1 MKRFTSR
8 TIAELQDNG
17 GPTLTH
23 ALLADSPAIDVGNN
37 RYATDWDQRGPG
49 YPRIVNGIIDIGAFE
64 YQGDG
69 NGPSK
74 PTQPNV
80 KPVQRNVAVL
90 APLAAPPSHPLHAS
104 ATSAIA
110 PAQVASPDQEAAVVD
125 WLSASLNKEDA
136 RPASPVLMRHAPAEV
151 YWWLPDSDFTVW
163 KLIPQ

>member
-1 MKRFTSR
+1 MLKNRFNPRRGMKRFTSR

-90 APLAAPPSHPLHAS
+90 APLAAPPS
-104 ATSAIA
+104 
-110 PAQVASPDQEAAVVD
+110 
-125 WLSASLNKEDA
+125 
-136 RPASPVLMRHAPAEV
+136 
-151 YWWLPDSDFTVW
+151 
-163 KLIPQ
+163 